1 MFTYTHNA
9 AKHYA
14 MINLESNALVA
25 DPHKLI
31 SMLFEGAVIALNQAE
46 FDIKNDKLT
55 EKFTSISKAIDIIL
69 LGLDASLKYESGNKL
84 GENLHMLYQY
94 MAHQLTLANL
104 HNDINRI
111 QEVRHLVNEL
121 KGAWNAIDPNLNV
134 ATMRRKPAANE
145 SSAQNFARAL

>member
-55 EKFTSISKAIDIIL
+55 EKCTSISKAIDIIL
-69 LGLDASLKYESGNKL
+69 LGLDASLKFEKGNKL

-104 HNDINRI
+104 HNDTNKIA
-111 QEVRHLVNEL
+111 EVRHLINEL
-121 KGAWNAIDPNLNV
+121 RGAWNTIDPNVNLMTN
-134 ATMRRKPAANE
+134 RKVPAANE
-145 SSAQNFARAL
+145 SGIQNFARAI

>member
-31 SMLFEGAVIALNQAE
+31 CMLFEGAVIALNQAE
-46 FDIKNDKLT
+46 FDIDNNKPADKC
-55 EKFTSISKAIDIIL
+55 TSISKAMDIVL
-69 LGLDASLKYESGNKL
+69 LGLDASLKYEKGNKL

-104 HNDINRI
+104 HNDKNRI

-121 KGAWNAIDPNLNV
+121 KGAWDAIDPNANL
-134 ATMRRKPAANE
+134 ATIKRKSAANE
-145 SSAQNFARAL
+145 ASAQNFARAL

>member
-1 MFTYTHNA
+1 MFTYTHNV

-14 MINLESNALVA
+14 MINLESNTLVA

-31 SMLFEGAVIALNQAE
+31 SMLFEGAVIALNQSE
-46 FDIKNDKLT
+46 FDIDNGKLADKH
-55 EKFTSISKAIDIIL
+55 TSISKAIDIIL

-104 HNDINRI
+104 HNDTNKIK
-111 QEVRHLVNEL
+111 EVRNLINEIR
-121 KGAWNAIDPNLNV
+121 GAWNTIDPNVNL
-134 ATMRRKPAANE
+134 ATMKRTPTANE
-145 SSAQNFARAL
+145 SGAQNFARAL

>member
-14 MINLESNALVA
+14 MINLESNTFSA

-31 SMLFEGAVIALNQAE
+31 SMLFDGTVIALNQAE
-46 FDIKNDKLT
+46 FNIENSKLA
-55 EKFTSISKAIDIIL
+55 EKGTSINKAIDIIL
-69 LGLDASLKYESGNKL
+69 LGLDASLKFETGNKL

-104 HNDINRI
+104 HNDTNMIK
-111 QEVRHLVNEL
+111 EVRHLINEL
-121 KGAWNAIDPNLNV
+121 RGAWNAIDPNVNLKTAKGV
-134 ATMRRKPAANE
+134 PAENEANLKK
-145 SSAQNFARAL
+145 FAKAL

>member
-46 FDIKNDKLT
+46 FDIQNSKLT
-55 EKFTSISKAIDIIL
+55 EKCTSFSKAIDIIL
-69 LGLDASLKYESGNKL
+69 LGLDASLKYEKGNKL

-104 HNDINRI
+104 HNDTNKIA
-111 QEVRHLVNEL
+111 EVRHLINEL
-121 KGAWNAIDPNLNV
+121 RGAWNTIDPKVNV
-134 ATMRRKPAANE
+134 ATRQRTPAANE
-145 SSAQNFARAL
+145 SGAQNFARAL

>member
-14 MINLESNALVA
+14 MINLESNTLVA

-46 FDIKNDKLT
+46 FEVENGKLT
-55 EKFTSISKAIDIIL
+55 DKFSSISKAIDIIL
-69 LGLDASLKYESGNKL
+69 LGLDASLKYETGNKL

-104 HNDINRI
+104 SNDTNKIT
-111 QEVRHLVNEL
+111 EVRNLINEL
-121 KGAWNAIDPNLNV
+121 RGAWDTINPNVNL
-134 ATMRRKPAANE
+134 ATDRRVPAANE
-145 SSAQNFARAL
+145 ANLKNFARAL

>member
-31 SMLFEGAVIALNQAE
+31 SMLFEGAVIGLNQAE

-55 EKFTSISKAIDIIL
+55 EKCASISKVIDIIL

-121 KGAWNAIDPNLNV
+121 KGAWNAIDPNVNLGTNK
-134 ATMRRKPAANE
+134 RKSAANE
-145 SSAQNFARAL
+145 SGAQNFARAV

>member
-25 DPHKLI
+25 NPHKLI

-55 EKFTSISKAIDIIL
+55 DKCTSISKVIDIIL

-121 KGAWNAIDPNLNV
+121 KGAWNAIDPNVNLG
-134 ATMRRKPAANE
+134 TMKRKSAANE
-145 SSAQNFARAL
+145 SGAQNFARAV

>member
-55 EKFTSISKAIDIIL
+55 EKFTSISKAIDIVL

-121 KGAWNAIDPNLNV
+121 RGAWNAIDPNVNV
-134 ATMRRKPAANE
+134 TTMRRTPAANE

>member
-46 FDIKNDKLT
+46 FDIENNKPADKC
-55 EKFTSISKAIDIIL
+55 TSISKAIDIVL
-69 LGLDASLKYESGNKL
+69 LGLDASLKYEKGNKL

-104 HNDINRI
+104 QNDTNKIS
-111 QEVRHLVNEL
+111 EVRHLINEL
-121 KGAWNAIDPNLNV
+121 RGAWNTIDPNVNI
-134 ATMRRKPAANE
+134 ATDRRVPATNEANP
-145 SSAQNFARAL
+145 QNFARAL

>member
-31 SMLFEGAVIALNQAE
+31 SMLFEGAVISLNQAE
-46 FDIKNDKLT
+46 FDIENGKLT
-55 EKFTSISKAIDIIL
+55 EKCTSISKAIDIIL

-94 MAHQLTLANL
+94 MAHQLTLANFQ
-104 HNDINRI
+104 NDTKRI
-111 QEVRHLVNEL
+111 QEVRHLINEL
-121 KGAWNAIDPNLNV
+121 KEAWNTIDPSVNL
-134 ATMRRKPAANE
+134 TPIKRKPAANE
-145 SSAQNFARAL
+145 SGAQNFARAV

>member
-121 KGAWNAIDPNLNV
+121 KGAWNAIDPNVNV
-134 ATMRRKPAANE
+134 ATMRRTPAANE
-145 SSAQNFARAL
+145 SSSQNFARAL

>member
-46 FDIKNDKLT
+46 FDLKNDKLT
-55 EKFTSISKAIDIIL
+55 DKCTSMSKAIDIIL

-94 MAHQLTLANL
+94 IAHQLTLANL
-104 HNDINRI
+104 HNDRNKIA
-111 QEVRHLVNEL
+111 EVRHLINEL
-121 KGAWNAIDPNLNV
+121 RSAWNAIDPNASLS
-134 ATMRRKPAANE
+134 TIKRTPAANE
-145 SSAQNFARAL
+145 SSVQNFARAL

>member
-121 KGAWNAIDPNLNV
+121 KGAWNAIDPNFNV

>member
-111 QEVRHLVNEL
+111 QEVRHLINEL
-121 KGAWNAIDPNLNV
+121 RGAWNAIDPNMNV
-134 ATMRRKPAANE
+134 ATMRRTSAANE

>member
-55 EKFTSISKAIDIIL
+55 EKFTSISKAIDIVL

-121 KGAWNAIDPNLNV
+121 RGAWNAIDPNVNV
-134 ATMRRKPAANE
+134 ATMRRTPAANE

>member
-111 QEVRHLVNEL
+111 QEVRHLINEL
-121 KGAWNAIDPNLNV
+121 RGAWNAIDPNVNV
-134 ATMRRKPAANE
+134 ATMRRTPAANE
-145 SSAQNFARAL
+145 SSAQNFARAI

>member
-121 KGAWNAIDPNLNV
+121 RGAWNAIDPNVNV
-134 ATMRRKPAANE
+134 ATMRRTPAANE

>member
-14 MINLESNALVA
+14 MINLESNTLVA

-46 FDIKNDKLT
+46 FDIENNKPADKC
-55 EKFTSISKAIDIIL
+55 TSISKAIDIIL
-69 LGLDASLKYESGNKL
+69 LGLDASLRYEKGNKL

-104 HNDINRI
+104 HNDTNKIA
-111 QEVRHLVNEL
+111 EVRHLINEL
-121 KGAWNAIDPNLNV
+121 RSAWNAIDPKVNL
-134 ATMRRKPAANE
+134 ATMQRSPAANE
-145 SSAQNFARAL
+145 SGVQKFARAL

>member
-55 EKFTSISKAIDIIL
+55 EKCTSISKAIDIVL
-69 LGLDASLKYESGNKL
+69 LGLDASLKYEKGNKL

-104 HNDINRI
+104 HNDTNRI

-121 KGAWNAIDPNLNV
+121 KGAWDAIDPNANL
-134 ATMRRKPAANE
+134 AAIKRKPAANE
-145 SSAQNFARAL
+145 ANPQNFARAL

>member
-31 SMLFEGAVIALNQAE
+31 SMLFEGAVIALNQSE

-55 EKFTSISKAIDIIL
+55 EKCTSISKAIDIIL
-69 LGLDASLKYESGNKL
+69 LGLDASLKFEKGNKL

-104 HNDINRI
+104 HNDTNKIA
-111 QEVRHLVNEL
+111 EVRHLINEL
-121 KGAWNAIDPNLNV
+121 KGAWNAIDPNVNLMTN
-134 ATMRRKPAANE
+134 RKVPAANE
-145 SSAQNFARAL
+145 SGIQNFARAI

>member
-46 FDIKNDKLT
+46 FDIENNKPSDKC
-55 EKFTSISKAIDIIL
+55 TSISKAIDIVL
-69 LGLDASLKYESGNKL
+69 LGLDASLKYERGNKL

-104 HNDINRI
+104 HNDVNKIT
-111 QEVRHLVNEL
+111 EVRNLINEL
-121 KGAWNAIDPNLNV
+121 RGAWNTIDPNVNLMTN
-134 ATMRRKPAANE
+134 RKVSAANE
-145 SSAQNFARAL
+145 VNPQNFARAL

>member
-111 QEVRHLVNEL
+111 QEVRHLINEL
-121 KGAWNAIDPNLNV
+121 RGAWNAIDPNVNV
-134 ATMRRKPAANE
+134 ATMRRTPAANE

>member
-121 KGAWNAIDPNLNV
+121 KGAWNAIDPNVNV
-134 ATMRRKPAANE
+134 ATMRRTPAANE

>member
-46 FDIKNDKLT
+46 FDLKNDKLT
-55 EKFTSISKAIDIIL
+55 DKCTFMSKAIDIIL

-104 HNDINRI
+104 HNDRNKIA
-111 QEVRHLVNEL
+111 EVRHLINEL
-121 KGAWNAIDPNLNV
+121 RSAWNAIDPNASLS
-134 ATMRRKPAANE
+134 TIKRTPAANE
-145 SSAQNFARAL
+145 ANPQNFARAL

>member
-31 SMLFEGAVIALNQAE
+31 SMLFEGAVIALNQSE
-46 FDIKNDKLT
+46 FDIDNGKLADKHA
-55 EKFTSISKAIDIIL
+55 SIGKAIDIIL
-69 LGLDASLKYESGNKL
+69 LGLDASLKYEKGNKL

-104 HNDINRI
+104 HNDTKMIK
-111 QEVRHLVNEL
+111 EVRNLINEL
-121 KGAWNAIDPNLNV
+121 RGAWNAIDPNVNI
-134 ATMRRKPAANE
+134 ATNRRVPAANE
-145 SSAQNFARAL
+145 ANLQKFARAL

>member
-121 KGAWNAIDPNLNV
+121 KGAWNAIDPNVNV

-145 SSAQNFARAL
+145 SSTQNFARAL

>member
-14 MINLESNALVA
+14 MINLESNTLVA

-46 FDIKNDKLT
+46 FDIGNEKLAS
-55 EKFTSISKAIDIIL
+55 KCSSISKAIDIIL
-69 LGLDASLKYESGNKL
+69 LGLDASLKYEKGNKL

-104 HNDINRI
+104 HNDTNKIA
-111 QEVRHLVNEL
+111 EVRHLINEL
-121 KGAWNAIDPNLNV
+121 RGAWNTIDPSVNL
-134 ATMRRKPAANE
+134 AAMKRAPAANE
-145 SSAQNFARAL
+145 SGAQNFARAI